1 MKPIKNIISIIIIV
15 FITNTAYSMQ
25 DIKIIPYPNNIEYV
39 DGYYTLKRGINIIAN
54 ENLQNEADFL
64 ADILKTGF
72 GKESKMQK
80 TGNGI
85 ELIVDQNLL
94 PQLGAEGYLFSTTDK
109 NITIKGATSSGV
121 FYGIQTLKQLLPV
134 AFESGTNEKAIKIPR
149 VKISDYPRFKWRSF
163 MLDESRHFKGA
174 EEVKRL
180 LDQMALLKMNVFHW
194 HLTDDQGWRIEIKK
208 YPLLTQIGS
217 KRSNTQTS
225 RKSEGRTGVPHEGFY
240 TQEQIK
246 EIILYA
252 EKRHITIVP
261 EIEMPGHAMAAIASY
276 PWIGSLGTTTEVPVV
291 FSRTED
297 SFNISDP
304 KVIDFLKDVLNEVI
318 DLFPG
323 KVIHIGG
330 DEVVFKT
337 WEESQ
342 KVQDYMKK
350 LNIKSPIELQIYFT
364 NLMSNYIDSK
374 GKRMMGWNEILGDDI
389 HGERNDSNTCKE
401 QKLAKSAVV
410 HFWKGNL
417 DLIIKAVQNDYDVV
431 NSNHWDTYLDYTY
444 ERIPLSKSYAFN
456 PIPAELDPKY
466 HSHILGLGT
475 QMWSEWIP
483 TVEMMEKQIYPR
495 LAAYAEVGWTEMKN
509 KDFDRFLESLKLL
522 KNRWNLHHIFFDD
535 SSIKKA
541 TDEVRT
547 QNFPKQE
554 IPVTKL
560 SAKDK
565 LWVFIMAG
573 QSNMAG
579 RGIVQP
585 EDTVPQSNII
595 TINKKNEWILAKEP
609 LHFYQPKLTGLDCGM
624 SFAKYLAKNISNDIT
639 IAILPTAV
647 GGSSINYWLTDSVFN
662 DVHLYSNLI
671 EKIQLAKQYGVLK
684 GILWHQGESDAT
696 FTKIPEYEKNIEK
709 LFCLIRNKADIQ
721 NLPIFVGELGTYSQ
735 KKDTKKNWAEINKII
750 HKVVKKDKNTY
761 LVETGDLISN
771 DDFIHFNAD
780 SQRKL
785 GQRYAEKFLK
795 SNKEH
800 FILKK

>member
-1 MKPIKNIISIIIIV
+1 MKPIKKIISIIIIV
-15 FITNTAYSMQ
+15 FITNTAYAIQ
-25 DIKIIPYPNNIEYV
+25 DIKIIPQPNNIQYI
-39 DGYYTLKRGINIIAN
+39 DGYYTLKKGVNIVADKD
-54 ENLQNEADFL
+54 LQNEAVFL
-64 ADILKTGF
+64 ADILKKGF
-72 GKESKMQK
+72 GKASKIQRN
-80 TGNGI
+80 GNGI
-85 ELIVDQNLL
+85 KLIIAPDLK
-94 PQLGAEGYLFSTTDK
+94 PQLGKEGYTLSNTDK
-109 NITIKGATSSGV
+109 SITITGATAAGV

-134 AFESGTNEKAIKIPR
+134 EFESGIKAKSINIPHI
-149 VKISDYPRFKWRSF
+149 KISDYPRFQWRSF

-217 KRSNTQTS
+217 KRANTQTG

-246 EIILYA
+246 EIISYA
-252 EKRHITIVP
+252 EKRHINIVP

-276 PWIGSLGTTTEVPVV
+276 PWVGSLGTTTEVPVV

-304 KVIDFLKDVLNEVI
+304 KVVDFLKDVLNEVI

-342 KVQDYMKK
+342 KVQEYMKK
-350 LNIKSPIELQIYFT
+350 INIKSPIELQIYFT

-389 HGERNDSNTCKE
+389 HGERNDSSTTKE

-417 DLIIKAVQNDYDVV
+417 DLITKAVQNDYDVV

-475 QMWSEWIP
+475 QMWSEWVP
-483 TVEMMEKQIYPR
+483 TVEIMEKQIFPR

-509 KDFDRFLESLKLL
+509 KDYDRFLESLEPL
-522 KNRWNLHHIFFDD
+522 KNRWKLHHIFFDD
-535 SSIKKA
+535 LSKKK
-541 TDEVRT
+541 TL
-547 QNFPKQE
+547 N
-554 IPVTKL
+554 
-560 SAKDK
+560 
-565 LWVFIMAG
+565 
-573 QSNMAG
+573 
-579 RGIVQP
+579 
-585 EDTVPQSNII
+585 
-595 TINKKNEWILAKEP
+595 
-609 LHFYQPKLTGLDCGM
+609 
-624 SFAKYLAKNISNDIT
+624 
-639 IAILPTAV
+639 
-647 GGSSINYWLTDSVFN
+647 
-662 DVHLYSNLI
+662 
-671 EKIQLAKQYGVLK
+671 
-684 GILWHQGESDAT
+684 
-696 FTKIPEYEKNIEK
+696 
-709 LFCLIRNKADIQ
+709 
-721 NLPIFVGELGTYSQ
+721 
-735 KKDTKKNWAEINKII
+735 
-750 HKVVKKDKNTY
+750 
-761 LVETGDLISN
+761 
-771 DDFIHFNAD
+771 
-780 SQRKL
+780 
-785 GQRYAEKFLK
+785 
-795 SNKEH
+795 
-800 FILKK
+800 

>member
-1 MKPIKNIISIIIIV
+1 MKPIKKIISIIIIV
-15 FITNTAYSMQ
+15 FITNTAYAIQ
-25 DIKIIPYPNNIEYV
+25 DIKIIPQPNNIQYI
-39 DGYYTLKRGINIIAN
+39 DGYYTLKKGVNIVADKD
-54 ENLQNEADFL
+54 LQNEAVFL
-64 ADILKTGF
+64 ADILKKGF
-72 GKESKMQK
+72 GKASKIQK
-80 TGNGI
+80 NGNGI
-85 ELIVDQNLL
+85 KLIIAPDLK
-94 PQLGAEGYLFSTTDK
+94 PQLGKEGYTLSNTDK
-109 NITIKGATSSGV
+109 SITITGATAAGV

-134 AFESGTNEKAIKIPR
+134 EFESGIKAKSINIPHI
-149 VKISDYPRFKWRSF
+149 KISDYPRFQWRSF

-217 KRSNTQTS
+217 KRANTQTG

-246 EIILYA
+246 EIISYA
-252 EKRHITIVP
+252 EKRHINIVP

-276 PWIGSLGTTTEVPVV
+276 PWVGSLGTTTEVPVV

-304 KVIDFLKDVLNEVI
+304 KVVDFLKDVLNEVI

-342 KVQDYMKK
+342 KVQEYMKK
-350 LNIKSPIELQIYFT
+350 INIKSPIELQIYFT

-389 HGERNDSNTCKE
+389 HGERNDSSTTKE

-417 DLIIKAVQNDYDVV
+417 DLITKAVQNDYDVV

-475 QMWSEWIP
+475 QMWSEWVP
-483 TVEMMEKQIYPR
+483 TVEIMEKQIFPR

-509 KDFDRFLESLKLL
+509 KDYDRFLESLEPL
-522 KNRWNLHHIFFDD
+522 KNRWKLHHIFFDD
-535 SSIKKA
+535 LSKKK
-541 TDEVRT
+541 TL
-547 QNFPKQE
+547 N
-554 IPVTKL
+554 
-560 SAKDK
+560 
-565 LWVFIMAG
+565 
-573 QSNMAG
+573 
-579 RGIVQP
+579 
-585 EDTVPQSNII
+585 
-595 TINKKNEWILAKEP
+595 
-609 LHFYQPKLTGLDCGM
+609 
-624 SFAKYLAKNISNDIT
+624 
-639 IAILPTAV
+639 
-647 GGSSINYWLTDSVFN
+647 
-662 DVHLYSNLI
+662 
-671 EKIQLAKQYGVLK
+671 
-684 GILWHQGESDAT
+684 
-696 FTKIPEYEKNIEK
+696 
-709 LFCLIRNKADIQ
+709 
-721 NLPIFVGELGTYSQ
+721 
-735 KKDTKKNWAEINKII
+735 
-750 HKVVKKDKNTY
+750 
-761 LVETGDLISN
+761 
-771 DDFIHFNAD
+771 
-780 SQRKL
+780 
-785 GQRYAEKFLK
+785 
-795 SNKEH
+795 
-800 FILKK
+800 

>member
-1 MKPIKNIISIIIIV
+1 MKPIKKIISIIIIV
-15 FITNTAYSMQ
+15 FITNTAYAIQ
-25 DIKIIPYPNNIEYV
+25 DIKIIPQPNNIQYSN
-39 DGYYTLKRGINIIAN
+39 GYYTLKKGVNIVADKD
-54 ENLQNEADFL
+54 LQNEAVFL
-64 ADILKTGF
+64 ADILKKGF
-72 GKESKMQK
+72 GKASKIQK
-80 TGNGI
+80 NGNGI
-85 ELIVDQNLL
+85 KLIIAPDLK
-94 PQLGAEGYLFSTTDK
+94 PQLGKEGYTLSNTDK
-109 NITIKGATSSGV
+109 SITITGATAAGV

-134 AFESGTNEKAIKIPR
+134 EFESGIKAKSINIPHI
-149 VKISDYPRFKWRSF
+149 KISDYPRFQWRSF

-217 KRSNTQTS
+217 KRANTQTG

-246 EIILYA
+246 EIISYA
-252 EKRHITIVP
+252 EKRHINIVP

-276 PWIGSLGTTTEVPVV
+276 PWVGSLGTTTEVPVV

-304 KVIDFLKDVLNEVI
+304 KVVDFLKDVLNEVI

-342 KVQDYMKK
+342 KVQEYMKK
-350 LNIKSPIELQIYFT
+350 INIKSPIELQIYFT

-389 HGERNDSNTCKE
+389 HGERNDSSTTKE

-417 DLIIKAVQNDYDVV
+417 DLITKAVQNDYDVV

-475 QMWSEWIP
+475 QMWSEWVP
-483 TVEMMEKQIYPR
+483 TVEIMEKQIFPR

-509 KDFDRFLESLKLL
+509 KDYDRFLESLEPL
-522 KNRWNLHHIFFDD
+522 KNRWKLHHIFFDD
-535 SSIKKA
+535 LSKKK
-541 TDEVRT
+541 TL
-547 QNFPKQE
+547 N
-554 IPVTKL
+554 
-560 SAKDK
+560 
-565 LWVFIMAG
+565 
-573 QSNMAG
+573 
-579 RGIVQP
+579 
-585 EDTVPQSNII
+585 
-595 TINKKNEWILAKEP
+595 
-609 LHFYQPKLTGLDCGM
+609 
-624 SFAKYLAKNISNDIT
+624 
-639 IAILPTAV
+639 
-647 GGSSINYWLTDSVFN
+647 
-662 DVHLYSNLI
+662 
-671 EKIQLAKQYGVLK
+671 
-684 GILWHQGESDAT
+684 
-696 FTKIPEYEKNIEK
+696 
-709 LFCLIRNKADIQ
+709 
-721 NLPIFVGELGTYSQ
+721 
-735 KKDTKKNWAEINKII
+735 
-750 HKVVKKDKNTY
+750 
-761 LVETGDLISN
+761 
-771 DDFIHFNAD
+771 
-780 SQRKL
+780 
-785 GQRYAEKFLK
+785 
-795 SNKEH
+795 
-800 FILKK
+800 